1 MKPIAVLLLIASTA
15 AFADNKPEKPPAR
28 WRYYGNTI
36 DNASVCYNY
45 KYGSVIYRNC
55 RSYALEFFKQRCD
68 QLKQQVENLGM
79 NAPEVTRHEKEMFCH
94 AASTFTPVN

>member
-1 MKPIAVLLLIASTA
+1 MKPLSLALLLFVSTA
-15 AFADNKPEKPPAR
+15 SFADNTPEKPPAR

-55 RSYALEFFKQRCD
+55 RSYALEFFNEKCDFYKQREQD
-68 QLKQQVENLGM
+68 GISSPAEKKD
-79 NAPEVTRHEKEMFCH
+79 KEMFCR
-94 AASTFTPVN
+94 AASTFSPVN

>member
-1 MKPIAVLLLIASTA
+1 MKPLFLSLLLFSSCS
-15 AFADNKPEKPPAR
+15 FAGSVPDKPPIQ

-55 RSYALEFFKQRCD
+55 RSYALEYFTEKCDYFKQKIND
-68 QLKQQVENLGM
+68 GLSDPTTLK
-79 NAPEVTRHEKEMFCH
+79 EKEKFCR
-94 AASTFTPVN
+94 AASTFSPVN

>member
-15 AFADNKPEKPPAR
+15 AFADNTPEKPPVS

-36 DNASVCYNY
+36 DNGSVCYNY

-55 RSYALEFFKQRCD
+55 RSYALEYFKEKCDFYKQREQD
-68 QLKQQVENLGM
+68 GVS
-79 NAPEVTRHEKEMFCH
+79 APTDKKDKEMFCH
-94 AASTFTPVN
+94 AASTFSPVN